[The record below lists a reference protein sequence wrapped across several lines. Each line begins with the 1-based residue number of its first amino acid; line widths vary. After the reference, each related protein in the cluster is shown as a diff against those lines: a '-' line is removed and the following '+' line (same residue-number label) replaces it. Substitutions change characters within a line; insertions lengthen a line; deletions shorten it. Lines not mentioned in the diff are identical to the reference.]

1 MKLHVALCIILL
13 LITNTISTIQIPK
26 IFDDNEYVPTVANLS
41 SSNLLISHY
50 TAQNLM
56 SIKKLRNTKIN
67 QKYYVVNSI
76 IHPCFISIKPTTL
89 QQWDLNSPYQ
99 SSDTLSN
106 RYKTSSEIN
115 GSLFT
120 LSSSNGLNASFC
132 QIIYICVYVMHL
144 LLYIMSKRKKMD
156 VVSLIIISLSLF
168 IIKTSAQ
175 TLDTTMIGGNSQNG
189 NMFDICALSNVEITR
204 FDINCYAE
212 GPSVPI
218 EIYVANSVTQVYSAI
233 SNTPSAWTKIHT
245 ETVTCQPKGTLTILN
260 SFNQNAVS
268 VKILENNC
276 RGFYITRTD
285 AGTLSYTAGS
295 AEGAVYALNADIQ
308 FKEGIG
314 VSYPFGDEFTPRIW
328 NGRIHY
334 ILFITTNPTLSP
346 TIFTNNPSYTNG
358 DVISIG
364 DTIRVTSAGWNCN
377 PSS

>member
-1 MKLHVALCIILL
+1 MKLHVSFCIILL
-13 LITNTISTIQIPK
+13 ITANTISTHQIT
-26 IFDDNEYVPTVANLS
+26 FDNENRNSTITLFVPIEQDSV
-41 SSNLLISHY
+41 
-50 TAQNLM
+50 
-56 SIKKLRNTKIN
+56 
-67 QKYYVVNSI
+67 
-76 IHPCFISIKPTTL
+76 
-89 QQWDLNSPYQ
+89 NSPYQ
-99 SSDTLSN
+99 SNTLPN
-106 RYKTSSEIN
+106 RRSIN
-115 GSLFT
+115 ELGFILP
-120 LSSSNGLNASFC
+120 ASFVFTKYLQYSLISTNTTEGDNLNITLA
-132 QIIYICVYVMHL
+132 QIVYFCVCALDL
-144 LLYIMSKRKKMD
+144 LLYIMLKKKNME
-156 VVSLIIISLSLF
+156 VVPFTIISLSLF
-168 IIKTSAQ
+168 IIKTSAE
-175 TLDTTMIGGNSQNG
+175 TLDTTMNGGNTLNG

-346 TIFTNNPSYTNG
+346 TIFTNNPSFAP
-358 DVISIG
+358 
-364 DTIRVTSAGWNCN
+364 TSCPPNVDQVFN
-377 PSS
+377 T